1 MENSTETLEN
11 STETLENGTETLE
24 NKANYILDSYAV
36 LAYFQKEKGS
46 AIVKELLENAAQNQC
61 NIYFCIINLGE
72 VIYITERERG
82 LQAAQTALSL
92 IKELPIEVVIANEE
106 ITLEAAHIKA
116 NYPIAYA
123 DCLAAAAVN
132 KFQGPLVTGD
142 PEFKL
147 LQNYIDI
154 MWI

>member
-1 MENSTETLEN
+1 MSKERKIRTLE
-11 STETLENGTETLE
+11 SS
-24 NKANYILDSYAV
+24 ANYILDSYTV

-46 AIVKELLENAAQNQC
+46 DTIKGLLKKAAQNQC

-72 VIYITERERG
+72 VIYIAEKEQG
-82 LQAAQTALSL
+82 LQAAQMALSL
-92 IKELPIEVVIANEE
+92 IKELPIEIVIANEE

-116 NYPIAYA
+116 NYPIAYT
-123 DCLAAAAVN
+123 DCFAAAVAK
-132 KFQGPLVTGD
+132 KFQGLLVTGD
-142 PEFKL
+142 PEFKF

>member
-1 MENSTETLEN
+1 MESN
-11 STETLENGTETLE
+11 
-24 NKANYILDSYAV
+24 ANYILDSYTA

-46 AIVKELLENAAQNQC
+46 DTIRELLKRAAQNQC

-72 VIYITERERG
+72 VIYVTEKERG
-82 LQAAQTALSL
+82 LQAAQMALSL
-92 IKELPIEVVIANEE
+92 IKELPVEFVTANEE

-123 DCLAAAAVN
+123 DCFAAAVAK
-132 KFQGPLVTGD
+132 KFQGLLVTGD